1 MALVVRACGYRLC
14 STVRHTRGTGEASEE
29 GAWGQKAPPLS
40 PTSPRTPAR
49 SEPLTVCGDVNFF
62 WKLCHI
68 HFKPVLDIIEDFGI
82 VLVRH
87 ESNGQAFGTE
97 ATRTGH
103 LQGDRSK
110 GQAENRQRSPSNTN
124 PEKGAGGE
132 GTPPWAT
139 HTVEVSVRVLRHVI
153 IEDDV
158 DALNV
163 HASAEQIGGDK
174 DPPLEVL
181 ELLIARQARCEKNK
195 GWPSDTGTL
204 GGIPSTGPAR
214 G

>member
-1 MALVVRACGYRLC
+1 MWLPALLN
-14 STVRHTRGTGEASEE
+14 
-29 GAWGQKAPPLS
+29 
-40 PTSPRTPAR
+40 
-49 SEPLTVCGDVNFF
+49 VCGDVNFF

-103 LQGDRSK
+103 
-110 GQAENRQRSPSNTN
+110 
-124 PEKGAGGE
+124 
-132 GTPPWAT
+132 
-139 HTVEVSVRVLRHVI
+139 TVEVGVRVLRHVI
-153 IEDDV
+153 IKDYV

-163 HASAEQIGGDK
+163 HASAEQIGGHQ

-195 GWPSDTGTL
+195 VWPSDTGTL

>member
-1 MALVVRACGYRLC
+1 M
-14 STVRHTRGTGEASEE
+14 GEASEE

-40 PTSPRTPAR
+40 PTSPNTPAL

-103 LQGDRSK
+103 
-110 GQAENRQRSPSNTN
+110 
-124 PEKGAGGE
+124 
-132 GTPPWAT
+132 
-139 HTVEVSVRVLRHVI
+139 TVEVGVRVLRHVI
-153 IEDDV
+153 IKDYV

-163 HASAEQIGGDK
+163 HASAEQIGGHQ

>member
-1 MALVVRACGYRLC
+1 MWLPALLN
-14 STVRHTRGTGEASEE
+14 
-29 GAWGQKAPPLS
+29 
-40 PTSPRTPAR
+40 
-49 SEPLTVCGDVNFF
+49 VCGDVNFF

-103 LQGDRSK
+103 
-110 GQAENRQRSPSNTN
+110 
-124 PEKGAGGE
+124 
-132 GTPPWAT
+132 
-139 HTVEVSVRVLRHVI
+139 TVEVGVRVLRHVI
-153 IEDDV
+153 IKDDV

-163 HASAEQIGGDK
+163 HASAEQIGGHQ